1 MKPVSYMK
9 HKESLT
15 TFIQEEALT
24 FLYLDLTSEQVSQC
38 LSVLDQSIKFFNHE
52 NEATIFGTMYHSDE
66 RKSIVNIS
74 VPPINAMHYYLLSQR
89 HDDLIELPATCTD
102 PEIEEVY
109 SDYLNYQIAY
119 NELHSK
125 HRKRFIE
132 SWKSNHNAHY
142 CYNAKNVINGFLKVL
157 NRKPTPNE
165 LKDFTK

>member
-1 MKPVSYMK
+1 MKPTSYLY
-9 HKESLT
+9 HKETLT
-15 TFIQEEALT
+15 SFIQEEALS

-38 LSVLDQSIKFFNHE
+38 LSVLDQTIKFFNHE
-52 NEATIFGTMYHSDE
+52 NESIIFNTMYYSDD

-89 HDDLIELPATCTD
+89 ADDLIELPATCSD
-102 PEIEEVY
+102 PDVEEVY
-109 SDYLNYQIAY
+109 SEYLNYQIAY

-125 HRKRFIE
+125 YRKQFIE
-132 SWKSNHNAHY
+132 AWKANHNALY
-142 CYNAKNVINGFLKVL
+142 SYNEKNVIRGFLKVL